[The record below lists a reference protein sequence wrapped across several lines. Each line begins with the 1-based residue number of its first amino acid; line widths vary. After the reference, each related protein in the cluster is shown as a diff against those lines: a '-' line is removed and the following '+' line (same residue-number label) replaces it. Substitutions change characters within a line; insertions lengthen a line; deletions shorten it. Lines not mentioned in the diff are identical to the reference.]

1 MSAARPASSATE
13 GGGAHRVLVIDDE
26 RPVTLTLHAYLTRHG
41 YAVQTAN
48 TAAAGL
54 QLVLEHKPELV
65 LLDLGLPD
73 AEGMDVLRRIREQHP
88 GIAVLILTAND
99 SLANAIESIKLGAF
113 HFVSK
118 PYAPEELLS
127 LMRRALEQRRLEA
140 EATELRAQ
148 SALLQERLRVMEKSA
163 FPAFQSRSMR
173 QLEELLRRVAPT
185 EANVLLIGESG
196 VGKEVLAS
204 KVHEWSARALKPI
217 VKLNCAAFP
226 PNMIEAE
233 LFGYVRGAFTGAVS
247 DFPGMVSEASG
258 GTLFLDE
265 VAEMPPELQA
275 RFLRVLQE
283 REYRSLGSTRV
294 KKADFRLVAATNRS
308 ISDALQS
315 GALRP
320 DFYYRLNTFQ
330 IEVPP
335 LRERREDIAAL
346 AQTFL
351 SRFAARQGTPV
362 PRVSPE
368 AMQALM
374 AYEWPGNV
382 RELQNAMEYAVILG
396 EGDAIEVRFLPAEIR
411 TALVLPVRPARTR
424 SGVSLEEAEKQTI
437 LQALHQAHGNKK
449 KAAEKLGIQRATLY
463 AKLRQ
468 YGVHPVVAREGEG
481 DVRDDA

>member
-1 MSAARPASSATE
+1 
-13 GGGAHRVLVIDDE
+13 
-26 RPVTLTLHAYLTRHG
+26 
-41 YAVQTAN
+41 
-48 TAAAGL
+48 
-54 QLVLEHKPELV
+54 
-65 LLDLGLPD
+65 
-73 AEGMDVLRRIREQHP
+73 
-88 GIAVLILTAND
+88 
-99 SLANAIESIKLGAF
+99 
-113 HFVSK
+113 
-118 PYAPEELLS
+118 
-127 LMRRALEQRRLEA
+127 
-140 EATELRAQ
+140 
-148 SALLQERLRVMEKSA
+148 
-163 FPAFQSRSMR
+163 
-173 QLEELLRRVAPT
+173 
-185 EANVLLIGESG
+185 
-196 VGKEVLAS
+196 
-204 KVHEWSARALKPI
+204 
-217 VKLNCAAFP
+217 
-226 PNMIEAE
+226 
-233 LFGYVRGAFTGAVS
+233 
-247 DFPGMVSEASG
+247 MVSEASG